1 MDKKYFREIFGLN
14 SIDEAG
20 NTTGEGRDKLNREGL
35 DKIFEMVGFEPNEKQ
50 KQEFDELFSK
60 KPLLGFPDFLS
71 IFSLKANP

>member
-50 KQEFDELFSK
+50 KQEEQKSGK
-60 KPLLGFPDFLS
+60 EPM
-71 IFSLKANP
+71 IINYEN